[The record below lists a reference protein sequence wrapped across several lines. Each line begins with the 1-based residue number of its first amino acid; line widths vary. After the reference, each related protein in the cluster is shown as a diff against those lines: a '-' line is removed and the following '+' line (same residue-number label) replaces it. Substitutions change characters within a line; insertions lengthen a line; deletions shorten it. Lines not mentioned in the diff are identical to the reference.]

1 MEGAR
6 ASDYRSLGMDVPL
19 TYALVTPVRN
29 EAENLARLADSIAAQ
44 TRLPEAWLIVDNG
57 STDTTLGV
65 ATLLAEEHAWVRVLS
80 VPGEREPKPGAP
92 IVRAFHAGI
101 DALAGPVD
109 VVVKLDA
116 DVSFAPDYFEL
127 LTGAFAIDP
136 SLGLASGVCYEEE
149 NGEWG
154 PTHVTGDHARGA
166 TRAYRWACLQDVL
179 PLEVRVGWDTVDEL
193 KAGLRG
199 WRTGIV
205 ADVHFLHHRAVGAR
219 DGARHSRA
227 RAQGRAAHYM
237 GYRFLYLLARALY
250 QARRDPAHLAM
261 IGSYL
266 SAALRREERCQDA
279 EVRAYL
285 REQQR
290 LRRLPLRAREAL
302 GRRG

>member
-1 MEGAR
+1 
-6 ASDYRSLGMDVPL
+6 MDVAL
-19 TYALVTPVRN
+19 TYALVTPARN
-29 EAENLARLADSIAAQ
+29 EGENLSRLADSIVAQ
-44 TRLPEAWLIVDNG
+44 VRLPEEWLIVDNG
-57 STDTTLGV
+57 STDETPNI
-65 ATLLAEEHAWVRVLS
+65 AHRLAEEHEWVRLLS
-80 VPGEREPKPGAP
+80 TPGERSPKPGAP
-92 IVRAFHAGI
+92 IVLAFHAGI
-101 DALAGPVD
+101 EALAKPVD

-116 DVSFAPDYFEL
+116 DVSFAPDYFDI
-127 LTGAFAIDP
+127 LTGAFADDE
-136 SLGLASGVCYEEE
+136 SLGLASGLCFELAD
-149 NGEWG
+149 GEWA

-205 ADVHFLHHRAVGAR
+205 SEAHFLHHRAVGAR

-237 GYRFLYLLARALY
+237 GYRFPYLLARALY

-261 IGSYL
+261 IGSYI
-266 SAALRREERCQDA
+266 SAAVRREDRCQDA
-279 EVRAYL
+279 EVRSYL
-285 REQQR
+285 RDQQR
-290 LRRLPLRAREAL
+290 LSRLPLRAREAL